1 MSYSTLIS
9 TSELAKHLHD
19 PNWIIFD
26 CRFSLADA
34 EAGHRAYRQGH
45 IEGARYA
52 DLNKDLSSAVKS
64 YTGRHPLPNF
74 SELANKLGAWG
85 VNSRSQIVVYD
96 DASGAFAGR
105 MWWLLRCMGHTQVA
119 VLDGGIKH
127 WQKLG
132 LPQTTALPKIS
143 ASQFR
148 SYIDN
153 QQWLSAQQ
161 VEKGLASRSLTLIDA
176 RTPERFNGLQE
187 PIDPIAGH
195 VPKALN
201 RPFQLNLDAQG
212 LFLPAAQLRQQFN
225 ALSANCPAEH
235 IVHMCGSGVTGCHN
249 LLAMEVAGL
258 SGSKLYAGS
267 WSEWI
272 ANKNRPVATGHLI

>member
-1 MSYSTLIS
+1 
-9 TSELAKHLHD
+9 
-19 PNWIIFD
+19 
-26 CRFSLADA
+26 
-34 EAGHRAYRQGH
+34 
-45 IEGARYA
+45 
-52 DLNKDLSSAVKS
+52 
-64 YTGRHPLPNF
+64 LPNF
-74 SELANKLGAWG
+74 SELANKLGVWG
-85 VNSRSQIVVYD
+85 ANNRSQIVVYD

-258 SGSKLYAGS
+258 RGSKLYAGS

-272 ANKNRPVATGHLI
+272 VNKNRPVATGHLI

>member
-9 TSELAKHLHD
+9 ASELAKHLHD

-26 CRFSLADA
+26 CRFSLAD
-34 EAGHRAYRQGH
+34 EQAGHRAYRQGH

-52 DLNKDLSSAVKS
+52 DLNKDLSLAVKS

-74 SELANKLGAWG
+74 AELANKLGAWG
-85 VNSRSQIVVYD
+85 VNNRNQIVVYD

-132 LPQTTALPKIS
+132 LPQTTVLPKIS

-148 SYIDN
+148 SYLDN

-161 VEKGLASRSLTLIDA
+161 VENGLASQSLTLIDA

-187 PIDPIAGH
+187 PIDPVAGH
-195 VPKALN
+195 VPKAIN
-201 RPFQLNLDAQG
+201 RPFQLNLDSQG
-212 LFLPAAQLRQQFN
+212 LFLSAAQLRQQFS
-225 ALSANCPAEH
+225 ALTANRPAEQ
-235 IVHMCGSGVTGCHN
+235 IVHMCGSGVTACHN
-249 LLAMEVAGL
+249 LLAMDVAGL

-272 ANKNRPVATGHLI
+272 VNKNRSVAADNLI

>member
-34 EAGHRAYRQGH
+34 KAGHRAYRQGH

-85 VNSRSQIVVYD
+85 VNNRSQIVVYD

-225 ALSANCPAEH
+225 ALSANRPAEQV
-235 IVHMCGSGVTGCHN
+235 VHMCGSGVTGCHN

-272 ANKNRPVATGHLI
+272 VNKNRPVATGHLI